1 MSELHP
7 LAEGTKSDPDRL
19 PAVSGPRS
27 TLTPPR
33 AALSPQ
39 RSALNFLPRLRESL
53 ALRLAAQYALV
64 FALSSGVLF
73 GVLYWTLAES
83 LDARELAGLER
94 QVRSLADAF
103 TRGAPVDVIARVKN
117 NPSPEMS
124 ASFVRLITPDSS
136 TFFQKLPD
144 DWIET
149 QIKSIPFGPF
159 TVNQE
164 VRTERIPQSALR
176 DYSIATY
183 QWPTGWQLQV
193 GRILDSRAVLLA
205 PLKRAFALVGAG
217 ALVLSFATGIVLAWR
232 ATRPLRAVA
241 ATARRILETGDLA
254 ARVPSS
260 GSRGELATLVTQLNT
275 LLEKNAAHVRV
286 LRETLDNLAH
296 DLRTPLTRLR
306 GTAELALQDAGDPA
320 EARAALVDCVNES
333 DRVLHLLEVLLDISA
348 AEAGV
353 LKLNRDHLDIRTLV
367 ERAADLYREVAEE
380 KDITIIVDQPT
391 PAECQADA
399 IRLGQAINNL
409 LDNALKYTPA
419 GGTVT
424 LTTMIERGPGVALV
438 SPCDH
443 LVITVADTGPG
454 VPVAERAAIWRRL
467 YRGDSSR
474 SQRGLGLGLSLVK
487 AIVESHGGTVAITDA
502 PRAGARFTL
511 RLPVERDLAPR

>member
-1 MSELHP
+1 MLE
-7 LAEGTKSDPDRL
+7 
-19 PAVSGPRS
+19 
-27 TLTPPR
+27 
-33 AALSPQ
+33 
-39 RSALNFLPRLRESL
+39 RLRQSL

-64 FALSSGVLF
+64 FALCSGLLF

-83 LDARELAGLER
+83 LNARELAGLER
-94 QVRSLADAF
+94 QLRSLADAF

-124 ASFVRLITPDSS
+124 AAFVRLIAPDSS

-144 DWIET
+144 DWVET
-149 QIKSIPFGPF
+149 QIKSIPFGAF

-164 VRTERIPQSALR
+164 VSTVRIPQTALR
-176 DYSIATY
+176 DYSIANY

-193 GRILDSRAVLLA
+193 GRILDSKAVLLA
-205 PLKRAFALVGAG
+205 PLRRAFTITGAG
-217 ALVLSFATGIVLAWR
+217 ALLLSFAAGIILAWR
-232 ATRPLRAVA
+232 ATRPIRAVS

-254 ARVPSS
+254 ARVPSA
-260 GSRGELATLVTQLNT
+260 GNRGELATLVTQLNT
-275 LLEKNAAHVRV
+275 LLDKNAAHVRV

-306 GTAELALQDAGDPA
+306 GTAELAMQDAGDPA
-320 EARAALVDCVNES
+320 EARAALADCVNES

-348 AEAGV
+348 AEAGA
-353 LKLNRDHLDIRTLV
+353 LKLNRDHLDVRTLV

-380 KDITIIVDQPT
+380 KEITVIVDQPAS
-391 PAECQADA
+391 AECQADA

-409 LDNALKYTPA
+409 VDNALKYTPA

-424 LTTMIERGPGVALV
+424 LTTATEPGAV
-438 SPCDH
+438 
-443 LVITVADTGPG
+443 VITVSDTGPG
-454 VPVAERAAIWRRL
+454 IPAIERDAVWRRL

-487 AIVESHGGTVAITDA
+487 AIVEAHGGTATITDA
-502 PRAGARFTL
+502 PRAGARFTV
-511 RLPVERDLAPR
+511 RLPA